1 MLMHSHMKAILI
13 ISGAYLAFTEPHMQL
28 IPFPVKQTAVV
39 SFAFFFPSSFFF
51 FTEIKCLSLGDSLF

>member
-28 IPFPVKQTAVV
+28 ISFPVKQTAVV
-39 SFAFFFPSSFFF
+39 SFAFFFF
-51 FTEIKCLSLGDSLF
+51 